1 MNLAF
6 LETAAPFLAGPAAA
20 LLIMLLV
27 LAALY
32 QVTTKQLIPLLSAA
46 ATRHLNALDELV
58 KTNREDHQA
67 IIVALKGL
75 EHTLERAVEMTD
87 ERRRHG

>member
-1 MNLAF
+1 MSLSF
-6 LETAAPFLAGPAAA
+6 LESIAPFLAGPAAA
-20 LLIMLLV
+20 VMIMLLV

-32 QVTTKQLIPLLSAA
+32 QLTTKQLIPLLSAA
-46 ATRHLNALDELV
+46 GTRHLNALDELV

-75 EHTLERAVEMTD
+75 EGTLERAVDMTD
-87 ERRRHG
+87 ERRRNV

>member
-6 LETAAPFLAGPAAA
+6 LESVAPFLAGPAAA
-20 LLIMLLV
+20 VVIMLLV

-32 QVTTKQLIPLLSAA
+32 QVTTKQLFPLLSAA
-46 ATRHLNALDELV
+46 ATRHLDALDELV
-58 KTNREDHQA
+58 KTNQADHQA

-75 EHTLERAVEMTD
+75 EGTLERAVERTD